1 MELFNSN
8 SKKRNQTNNLL
19 GYFQKLKPT
28 AKQPELSE
36 SKCQSDCNVES
47 MRNNSDN
54 VESKGYTPSNVEFK
68 GNAPDSVESTSNNPD
83 INPMDIG
90 LLINQGIKINSNKR
104 AELLMVIWKPDG
116 TFKFPQS
123 GNWNLKFQLSWLTTW
138 SWLSY
143 SKMLDGEFC
152 KYCVLFNQNEGSH
165 GKQKL
170 GKLVLEHFSNW
181 KKAIE
186 EFNKH
191 ENTNYHKMSVLNA
204 DNLLSVFN
212 KNKDS
217 IDVQINN
224 SLKIEIQKICKIL
237 VDETI
242 DIAGIEQFSL
252 CARYLDKTKMITRE
266 DFFKFILVSDVTGK
280 GLATTLLTTLEE
292 IEIDVKYLRDQG
304 NNGAASMSGQF
315 NGVQA
320 HITKHYPLAHYIHCS
335 SHSLNLTISDTCNI
349 QSVRNCTGTIQKV
362 CVFLKYPQKTNVL
375 FESIA
380 RVCPSSTHN
389 RLKLL
394 CPTRWVCRHDS
405 IIIFLGLFDAIIDS
419 LSEVCTWLDK
429 DASSGAY

>member
-1 MELFNSN
+1 M
-8 SKKRNQTNNLL
+8 
-19 GYFQKLKPT
+19 
-28 AKQPELSE
+28 
-36 SKCQSDCNVES
+36 
-47 MRNNSDN
+47 
-54 VESKGYTPSNVEFK
+54 
-68 GNAPDSVESTSNNPD
+68 
-83 INPMDIG
+83 
-90 LLINQGIKINSNKR
+90 KINSNKR

-224 SLKIEIQKICKIL
+224 SLKIEIQKI
-237 VDETI
+237 V
-242 DIAGIEQFSL
+242 
-252 CARYLDKTKMITRE
+252 R
-266 DFFKFILVSDVTGK
+266 
-280 GLATTLLTTLEE
+280 
-292 IEIDVKYLRDQG
+292 KYNQL
-304 NNGAASMSGQF
+304 
-315 NGVQA
+315 
-320 HITKHYPLAHYIHCS
+320 
-335 SHSLNLTISDTCNI
+335 
-349 QSVRNCTGTIQKV
+349 
-362 CVFLKYPQKTNVL
+362 
-375 FESIA
+375 
-380 RVCPSSTHN
+380 
-389 RLKLL
+389 LKLL
-394 CPTRWVCRHDS
+394 FCV
-405 IIIFLGLFDAIIDS
+405 IVK
-419 LSEVCTWLDK
+419 E
-429 DASSGAY
+429 